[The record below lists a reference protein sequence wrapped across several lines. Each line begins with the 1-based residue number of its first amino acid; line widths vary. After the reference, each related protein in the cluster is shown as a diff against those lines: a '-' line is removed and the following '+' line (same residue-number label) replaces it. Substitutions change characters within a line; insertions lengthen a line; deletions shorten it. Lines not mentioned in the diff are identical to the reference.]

1 MSDKI
6 PDVHGWAGTGS
17 VQTRF
22 GAFEFEGGY
31 PTAESARKLA
41 ELLTLNRAVEVF
53 LSLMHGVSW
62 HAVWRGV
69 ATAGKGAPN
78 QLVVWESL
86 MDARTLLLTGNTD
99 TVYGMAAIDLKRDG
113 PMVVEI
119 PPMLLGGLS
128 DIWQAEIAGIGP
140 TGVDKGKGG
149 KLLLLPP
156 GYEGPVPDGYL
167 IGHAT
172 TYRVVFG
179 VRGFQVEG
187 KTDHA
192 VSLMKST
199 RLYPLA
205 HADSPPETTF
215 FNGSGQ
221 EIDTIFADTV
231 AFFEDLAQI
240 VAYEPDRLTT
250 EDWFRLAAIGIER
263 NKPFAPDAARKA
275 LLAEGATLG
284 GAIARSNS
292 FASTD
297 AARIAVP
304 GRRWEWAFIGGSATW
319 DAQGYVNTDR
329 RAAFAYIAI
338 GMSPAM
344 VEKIVG
350 GGSQYFTVYTDSDGS
365 ALDGGRS
372 YSLHYPPDIP
382 VKNFWSVVVYDAA
395 SRSQLRNGQRFP
407 SISSYTN
414 PKFNSDGSI
423 DIYFGPKPPLNGST
437 NWICTVPGKGWFPLL
452 RFYGPLEP
460 FFDHKWQPDDIVR
473 IG

>member
-263 NKPFAPDAARKA
+263 RQALRARCRA
-275 LLAEGATLG
+275 QGLA
-284 GAIARSNS
+284 
-292 FASTD
+292 
-297 AARIAVP
+297 
-304 GRRWEWAFIGGSATW
+304 GRRGHARWCDCAFKQLRVHGRCA
-319 DAQGYVNTDR
+319 DR
-329 RAAFAYIAI
+329 RSRPALGMGVYRRQRYVGCAGVCQHRPSRGLRLHCDWHVARDGRKDRWRRVAI
-338 GMSPAM
+338 LHGLHRQRR
-344 VEKIVG
+344 VG
-350 GGSQYFTVYTDSDGS
+350 T
-365 ALDGGRS
+365 
-372 YSLHYPPDIP
+372 
-382 VKNFWSVVVYDAA
+382 
-395 SRSQLRNGQRFP
+395 
-407 SISSYTN
+407 
-414 PKFNSDGSI
+414 
-423 DIYFGPKPPLNGST
+423 
-437 NWICTVPGKGWFPLL
+437 
-452 RFYGPLEP
+452 
-460 FFDHKWQPDDIVR
+460 
-473 IG
+473 